1 MQKQIHK
8 KLLLSIL
15 VMLWAALFGA
25 ENAEAQKA
33 KKMKIEL
40 GETFRNDQVKV
51 FLNKDLV
58 YDKRTTTADSASI
71 ADLFYV
77 NRPKGP
83 YTVTVEINGQKF
95 EKSSPKQKKELDD
108 ENYSL
113 LINYNRDSA
122 EVELKTHSL
131 IILYD

>member
-1 MQKQIHK
+1 MIKN
-8 KLLLSIL
+8 LLLRMGL
-15 VMLWAALFGA
+15 LLGVALFGNY
-25 ENAEAQKA
+25 EAEAQKS

-58 YDKRTTTADSASI
+58 YDKRTTTADSATI

-83 YTVTVEINGQKF
+83 YTVTIEINGQKF
-95 EKSSPKQKKELDD
+95 EKSSPKKQKEIDD

-113 LINYNRDSA
+113 LINYNRENG